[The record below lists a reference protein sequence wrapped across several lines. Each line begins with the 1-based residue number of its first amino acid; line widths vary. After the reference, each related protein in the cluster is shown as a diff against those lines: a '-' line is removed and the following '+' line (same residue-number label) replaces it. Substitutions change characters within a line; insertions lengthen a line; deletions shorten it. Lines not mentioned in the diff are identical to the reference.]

1 MKSDVLEFVENGQV
15 ATSSPAQAEEQQQ
28 QQQALPTPQVTTP
41 VRPVR
46 DVYITLSH
54 FVHSNTNTKT
64 GTDLHGTDDRSCEG
78 YSKSD
83 ASKHDSITYDSSFRI
98 LR

>member
-28 QQQALPTPQVTTP
+28 QQQQQAPPTPQVTTP

-46 DVYITLSH
+46 YVTL
-54 FVHSNTNTKT
+54 FII
-64 GTDLHGTDDRSCEG
+64 
-78 YSKSD
+78 
-83 ASKHDSITYDSSFRI
+83 ASRENSFEH
-98 LR
+98 

>member
-46 DVYITLSH
+46 YVTL
-54 FVHSNTNTKT
+54 FII
-64 GTDLHGTDDRSCEG
+64 
-78 YSKSD
+78 
-83 ASKHDSITYDSSFRI
+83 ASRENSFEH
-98 LR
+98 